1 METNTKMDNNSN
13 ESIQLCTL
21 RFNLSKDLTDE
32 LMYFSKLHQ
41 FDDRKTFKEAW
52 IKWKENENNK
62 ILLDLEINRLH
73 NDGFEG
79 NSEDKIFKSLRYYFK
94 KKVSKETSEKIPQK
108 KRKQYESLSEDFL
121 GKIDEHIYNQLQS
134 NIISKTKTTEST
146 ILITSVSQAN
156 AYYDFCLNHKDI
168 IQNEINLLIQ
178 KNSEKKYTA
187 IELSNKFKKTYKNRF
202 FNIKVSFQNK

>member
-1 METNTKMDNNSN
+1 METLTKLDNDSN

-52 IKWKENENNK
+52 IKWKENESNK
-62 ILLDLEINRLH
+62 ILLDLEIYRLQ
-73 NDGFEG
+73 NDGFIG
-79 NSEDKIFKSLRYYFK
+79 NTEDKIFKSLRYYFK
-94 KKVSKETSEKIPQK
+94 KKVSKESSEKIPPK
-108 KRKQYESLSEDFL
+108 KRKQYESLSEEFL

-134 NIISKTKTTEST
+134 NIISKTKTTENT
-146 ILITSVSQAN
+146 ILISSVSQAD
-156 AYYDFCLNHKDI
+156 AYYDFCLNNKDI

-178 KNSEKKYTA
+178 KNLEKKYTVL
-187 IELSNKFKKTYKNRF
+187 ELSNKFKKTYKNRF
-202 FNIKVSFQNK
+202 FNIKVSLQK